1 MLSILNIKDQV
12 FDMISNYPI
21 IKKYNFMANL
31 LSRSFDIEILS
42 YICCLVRK
50 ILFLL
55 PYYFNQNL
63 NNYQQIKFQGLPTP
77 ERNYFHYNSML
88 EYFIIKKL
96 KPRRNILLINIRQIY
111 ILNIFTLLILLNFR
125 RLGNSN
131 SSIFYVYYLDLY
143 NKVNFII

>member
-1 MLSILNIKDQV
+1 
-12 FDMISNYPI
+12 
-21 IKKYNFMANL
+21 MANL

-131 SSIFYVYYLDLY
+131 SSIFYVYY
-143 NKVNFII
+143 